1 MREILAN
8 PVIWVAISAA
18 AVGYAIMS
26 FIMTATPLSMTEMAG
41 HPLEDAKRVIQ
52 LHIMAMYL
60 PSLIS
65 GWLIRVVGIGRM
77 MLVGMVTYLIC
88 IVLATSGVSFYHY
101 LGALLLLGIGWNFLF
116 VGGTSLLPQGYNDS
130 ERFRVQGLNDM
141 MVFGFQAVASM
152 SAGLAL
158 SSLGWGGLLLLAIPL
173 LLLHSGLMLFW
184 YLRRNSAVTRLH

>member
-41 HPLEDAKRVIQ
+41 HPLGDAKRVIQ

-65 GWLIRVVGIGRM
+65 GWLIRVVGIRRM
-77 MLVGMVTYLIC
+77 MLVGMVAYLIC
-88 IVLATSGVSFYHY
+88 IALAASGVSFHHY
-101 LGALLLLGIGWNFLF
+101 LSALILLGIGWNFLF
-116 VGGTSLLPQGYNDS
+116 VGGTSLLPQGYSDS

-158 SSLGWGGLLLLAIPL
+158 SSLGWAGLLLLAIPL

-184 YLRRNSAVTRLH
+184 YLRRDSAVTQSH